1 MKGRAVIAKRLPI
14 RLIIISG
21 ILIFY
26 TVGLIGHLF
35 EATRPLMLAITPYF
49 LLLFGLIPLAPVIRE
64 RSRGVILWAASTLLI
79 TFFLEALGTH
89 TGLIFGPYTYGST
102 LGFKLF
108 KVPVVI
114 ALNWLIVIVAALS
127 LTRSIRSPYL
137 AALLVGATAALFDF
151 VMEPV
156 AISLDYWI
164 WHTPEIPLQNYLAWF
179 VIAFVSALVFRLC
192 RLKVEDRIPVIYI
205 AVQFIF
211 FLILRL
217 VLVPKV

>member
-1 MKGRAVIAKRLPI
+1 MV
-14 RLIIISG
+14 SG
-21 ILIFY
+21 VLFFY

-35 EATRPLMLAITPYF
+35 ETTRPLMLAVTPYF

-64 RSRGVILWAASTLLI
+64 RSRGVILWAVSTLLI

-89 TGLIFGPYTYGST
+89 SGLIFGPYTYGPT
-102 LGFKLF
+102 LGLKLL

-137 AALLVGATAALFDF
+137 AALVVGAAAVLFDF
-151 VMEPV
+151 IMEPV
-156 AISLDYWI
+156 AIGLDYWF

-179 VIAFVSALVFRLC
+179 GIAYLSALVFRLC
-192 RLKVEDRIPVIYI
+192 RLKVDNRIPVIYMT
-205 AVQFIF
+205 VQFIF

-217 VLVPKV
+217 FLVPRL